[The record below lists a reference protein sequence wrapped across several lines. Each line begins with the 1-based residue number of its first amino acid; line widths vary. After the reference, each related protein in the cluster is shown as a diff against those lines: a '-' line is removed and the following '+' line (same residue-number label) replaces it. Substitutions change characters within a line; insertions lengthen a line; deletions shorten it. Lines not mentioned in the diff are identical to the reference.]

1 MVAEFLLKVKI
12 YKYIGSEFSIHTSV
26 ARDSAT
32 TSLFLTPFNIGD
44 KYVCNIR

>member
-26 ARDSAT
+26 ART
-32 TSLFLTPFNIGD
+32 LLRPPCFSLPLI
-44 KYVCNIR
+44 